1 MAMTMHLNIVSAE
14 EEIFSGTVEAVFVP
28 LLSGEV
34 GIYPR
39 HTPLIGEIGEI
50 KPGEIIVR
58 SEESEKE
65 QHFFVSGGILEVQP
79 HVVTVLSDTAIR
91 AKDLD
96 ESVALEAKRQ
106 AEDAMKDQKAD
117 MDFAM
122 AQAELA
128 EAVAQLNMIRKLR
141 ETK

>member
-14 EEIFSGTVEAVFVP
+14 EEIFSGTVESVFIP
-28 LLSGEV
+28 LVSGEV

-39 HTPLIGEIGEI
+39 HTPLIGEI
-50 KPGEIIVR
+50 KPGEIVVR
-58 SEESEKE
+58 SDEGENE

-106 AEDAMKDQKAD
+106 AEEAMQGQKAD
-117 MDFAM
+117 MDFAL

-141 ETK
+141 EKR

>member
-14 EEIFSGTVEAVFVP
+14 EEIFSGTVESVFIP
-28 LLSGEV
+28 LVSGEV

-39 HTPLIGEIGEI
+39 HTPLIGEI
-50 KPGEIIVR
+50 KPGEIVVR
-58 SEESEKE
+58 SEEGENE

-106 AEDAMKDQKAD
+106 AEEAMQGQKAD
-117 MDFAM
+117 MDFAR

-141 ETK
+141 EKK

>member
-14 EEIFSGTVEAVFVP
+14 EEIFSDTVEAVFVP

-39 HTPLIGEIGEI
+39 HTPLIGEI

-58 SEESEKE
+58 SEEGENE

-106 AEDAMKDQKAD
+106 AEEAMQGQKAD
-117 MDFAM
+117 MDFAL

-141 ETK
+141 EIK

>member
-14 EEIFSGTVEAVFVP
+14 EEIFSGTVEAIFVP

-39 HTPLIGEIGEI
+39 HTPLIGEI

-58 SEESEKE
+58 SDEGENE

-106 AEDAMKDQKAD
+106 AEEAMKDQKAD

>member
-14 EEIFSGTVEAVFVP
+14 EEIFSGTIEAVFVP

-39 HTPLIGEIGEI
+39 HTPLIGEI

-58 SEESEKE
+58 SDEGENE

-106 AEDAMKDQKAD
+106 AEEAMKDQKAD

>member
-39 HTPLIGEIGEI
+39 HTPLIGEI
-50 KPGEIIVR
+50 KPGEIVVR
-58 SEESEKE
+58 SEEGENE

-79 HVVTVLSDTAIR
+79 HVITVLSDTAIR

-106 AEDAMKDQKAD
+106 AEEAMKDQKAD
-117 MDFAM
+117 MDFAL
-122 AQAELA
+122 AQSELA

-141 ETK
+141 EKK

>member
-14 EEIFSGTVEAVFVP
+14 EEIFSGTIESVFVP
-28 LLSGEV
+28 LISGEV

-39 HTPLIGEIGEI
+39 HTPLIGEI
-50 KPGEIIVR
+50 KPGEIVVR
-58 SEESEKE
+58 SDEGENE

-106 AEDAMKDQKAD
+106 AEEAMQDQKAD
-117 MDFAM
+117 MDFAL

-141 ETK
+141 EKK

>member
-14 EEIFSGTVEAVFVP
+14 EEIFSGTIESVFVP
-28 LLSGEV
+28 LISGEV

-39 HTPLIGEIGEI
+39 HTPLIGEI
-50 KPGEIIVR
+50 KPGEIVVR
-58 SEESEKE
+58 SDEGENE

-106 AEDAMKDQKAD
+106 AEEAMQDQKAD
-117 MDFAM
+117 MDFAL

-141 ETK
+141 EKR

>member
-1 MAMTMHLNIVSAE
+1 MTMHLNIVSAE
-14 EEIFSGTVEAVFVP
+14 EEIFSGTIESVFIP
-28 LLSGEV
+28 LVSGEV

-39 HTPLIGEIGEI
+39 HTPLIGEI

-58 SEESEKE
+58 SEEGENE

-106 AEDAMKDQKAD
+106 AEEAMQDQKAD
-117 MDFAM
+117 MDFAL

-141 ETK
+141 EKR

>member
-14 EEIFSGTVEAVFVP
+14 EEIFSGTVEAIFVP

-39 HTPLIGEIGEI
+39 HTPLIGEI

-58 SEESEKE
+58 SDEGENE

-106 AEDAMKDQKAD
+106 AEEAMKDQKAD
-117 MDFAM
+117 MDFAL

-141 ETK
+141 EKK

>member
-39 HTPLIGEIGEI
+39 HTPLIGEI

-58 SEESEKE
+58 SDEGKNE
-65 QHFFVSGGILEVQP
+65 QHFFVSGGVLEVQP

-106 AEDAMKDQKAD
+106 AEEAMQGQKAD

>member
-14 EEIFSGTVEAVFVP
+14 EEIFSGTVEAIFVP

-39 HTPLIGEIGEI
+39 HTPLIGEI

-58 SEESEKE
+58 SDEGENE

-79 HVVTVLSDTAIR
+79 HVVTVLSDTALR

-106 AEDAMKDQKAD
+106 AEEAMKDQKAD
-117 MDFAM
+117 MNFAL

-141 ETK
+141 EKM

>member
-14 EEIFSGTVEAVFVP
+14 EEIFSGTVESVFVP

-39 HTPLIGEIGEI
+39 HTPLIGEI
-50 KPGEIIVR
+50 KPGEIVVR
-58 SEESEKE
+58 SDEGENE

-96 ESVALEAKRQ
+96 ESVALEAKRH
-106 AEDAMKDQKAD
+106 AEEAMAGQKTD
-117 MDFAM
+117 MEFAL

-128 EAVAQLNMIRKLR
+128 EAAAQLNMIRKLR
-141 ETK
+141 EKK

>member
-14 EEIFSGTVEAVFVP
+14 EEIYSGTVESVFVP

-39 HTPLIGEIGEI
+39 HTPLIGEI
-50 KPGEIIVR
+50 KPGEIVVR
-58 SEESEKE
+58 SNDSENE
-65 QHFFVSGGILEVQP
+65 HHFFVSGGILEVQP

-106 AEDAMKDQKAD
+106 AEEAMKDQKTD

>member
-14 EEIFSGTVEAVFVP
+14 EEIFSGTVEAIFVP

-39 HTPLIGEIGEI
+39 HTPLIGEI

-58 SEESEKE
+58 SDEGETE

-106 AEDAMKDQKAD
+106 AEEAMKDQKAD

>member
-1 MAMTMHLNIVSAE
+1 MHLNIVSAE
-14 EEIFSGTVEAVFVP
+14 EEIFSGTVESVFVP

-39 HTPLIGEIGEI
+39 HTPLIGEI
-50 KPGEIIVR
+50 KPGEIVVR
-58 SEESEKE
+58 SDEGENE

-96 ESVALEAKRQ
+96 ESVALEAKRH
-106 AEDAMKDQKAD
+106 AEEAMAGQKTD
-117 MDFAM
+117 MEFAL

-128 EAVAQLNMIRKLR
+128 EAAAQLNMIRKLR
-141 ETK
+141 EKK

>member
-14 EEIFSGTVEAVFVP
+14 EEIFSGTIESVFIP
-28 LLSGEV
+28 LVSGEV
-34 GIYPR
+34 GIDPR
-39 HTPLIGEIGEI
+39 HTPLIGEI

-58 SEESEKE
+58 SEEGENE

-106 AEDAMKDQKAD
+106 AEEAMQDQKAD
-117 MDFAM
+117 MDFAL

-141 ETK
+141 EKR

>member
-1 MAMTMHLNIVSAE
+1 MAITMHLNIVSAE

-28 LLSGEV
+28 LQSGEV

-39 HTPLIGEIGEI
+39 HTPLIGEI

-58 SEESEKE
+58 SGGGKNE

-96 ESVALEAKRQ
+96 ESVALEARRQ
-106 AEDAMKDQKAD
+106 AEEAMKGQKAD
-117 MDFAM
+117 MDFAR

-128 EAVAQLNMIRKLR
+128 EAVAQLNLIRKLR
-141 ETK
+141 EKK

>member
-14 EEIFSGTVEAVFVP
+14 EEIFSGTVEAIFVP

-39 HTPLIGEIGEI
+39 HTPLIGEI

-58 SEESEKE
+58 SDEGEKE
-65 QHFFVSGGILEVQP
+65 RHFFVSGGILEVQP

-96 ESVALEAKRQ
+96 ESVALEAKRA
-106 AEDAMKDQKAD
+106 AEEAMKDQKAD

-128 EAVAQLNMIRKLR
+128 EAVAQLSMIRKLR

>member
-14 EEIFSGTVEAVFVP
+14 EEIFSGTVESVFIP
-28 LLSGEV
+28 LISGEV

-39 HTPLIGEIGEI
+39 HTPLIGEI

-58 SEESEKE
+58 SDEGENE

-106 AEDAMKDQKAD
+106 AEEAMQDQKAD
-117 MDFAM
+117 MDFAL

-141 ETK
+141 ESR